1 MTVAVS
7 RVELRPMFTRVE
19 FVQWNLGVRVAGL
32 WLLRVRGRVRVRVRV
47 GCTQVQQVIVEFLQ
61 NIIGFSYL
69 VPISLY
75 VTIGNSGP
83 GPTPPDPNPVPNP
96 CPPSSSVP
104 SYNRAFRVAMLC
116 GSHLRYNYSTVYSPV
131 VFHCSPHRFFIF
143 LLFCIAVCVCQCLFA
158 SLFDSH
164 C

>member
-1 MTVAVS
+1 MDRRRESS
-7 RVELRPMFTRVE
+7 RAEANVYSRGIRSMEFGSAGCRVMATKSTRTSTCT
-19 FVQWNLGVRVAGL
+19 L
-32 WLLRVRGRVRVRVRV
+32 RV

-116 GSHLRYNYSTVYSPV
+116 GSHLRYNYCIFSCCFSLFSSP
-131 VFHCSPHRFFIF
+131 FFF
-143 LLFCIAVCVCQCLFA
+143 SLLFCIAVCVCQCLFA

>member
-7 RVELRPMFTRVE
+7 RVELRPVFTRVE

-116 GSHLRYNYSTVYSPV
+116 GSHLRYNYCIFSCCFSLFSSP
-131 VFHCSPHRFFIF
+131 FFF
-143 LLFCIAVCVCQCLFA
+143 SLLFCIAVCVCQCLFA